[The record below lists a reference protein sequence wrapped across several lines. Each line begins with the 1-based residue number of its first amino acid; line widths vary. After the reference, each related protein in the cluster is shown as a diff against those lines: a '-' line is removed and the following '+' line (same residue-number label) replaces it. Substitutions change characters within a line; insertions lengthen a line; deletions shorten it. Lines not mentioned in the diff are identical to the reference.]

1 MERIRKDMI
10 ISEII
15 SLDMGLVPI
24 LRNHGMNCVGCPSAQ
39 FETLEQAATTHG
51 MDVESLIEEMNVYLN
66 TRGAISE

>member
-1 MERIRKDMI
+1 MERIHKEML

-15 SLDMGLVPI
+15 AVDTGLVPI

-39 FETLEQAATTHG
+39 FESLEQAAAVHG
-51 MDVESLIEEMNVYLN
+51 MEIEALVEEMNVYLN

>member
-15 SLDMGLVPI
+15 GVDRGLVPI

-39 FETLEQAATTHG
+39 YETLEQAATTHG
-51 MDVESLIEEMNVYLN
+51 MDAESLVEEMNVYLN

>member
-15 SLDMGLVPI
+15 AIDRGLVPI

-39 FETLEQAATTHG
+39 FETLEQAASVHG
-51 MDVESLIEEMNVYLN
+51 METDALVEEMNVYLN

>member
-15 SLDMGLVPI
+15 ATDRGLAQI

-39 FETLEQAATTHG
+39 HETLEQAAATHG
-51 MDVESLIEEMNVYLN
+51 METGQLVEEMNAYLAAQ
-66 TRGAISE
+66 GAASE

>member
-1 MERIRKDMI
+1 MERIGKDMI

-15 SLDMGLVPI
+15 GIDRGLVPI

-39 FETLEQAATTHG
+39 FETLEQAAVTHG
-51 MDVESLIEEMNVYLN
+51 MDADSLVEEMNVYLN